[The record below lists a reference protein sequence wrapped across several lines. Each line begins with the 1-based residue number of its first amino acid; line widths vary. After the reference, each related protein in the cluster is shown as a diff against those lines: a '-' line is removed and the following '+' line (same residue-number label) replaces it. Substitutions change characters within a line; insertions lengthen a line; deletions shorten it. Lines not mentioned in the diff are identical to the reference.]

1 MARAFQLLARSEQFD
16 WFFLSRYSAD
26 QFALGFS
33 VQCHFTMCKLFLA
46 AADGEQ
52 INSRNQLEEVSTA
65 AWKVII
71 VSVFTFQKEGIWFGG
86 LIKVS
91 FSQKRQHP
99 NPKVWNMDCGAAA
112 AAYHDVSYPI
122 LLALEG
128 TSPSIWHSA
137 CRRSW
142 FWLAHKRSARWSPAC
157 SKSRRLSLSSSQKA
171 NGDCCRRSKRNNLAK
186 KREGTISLAP
196 FLVIYLSNMRNIYA
210 TIQHILEL
218 VERHY
223 QW

>member
-91 FSQKRQHP
+91 FSQQRQHP

-112 AAYHDVSYPI
+112 AAYHYVSYPFGSGRHKSINLAFSLSQKLI
-122 LLALEG
+122 LVGSQEVRKVITRLFQIQKAVSLIISE
-128 TSPSIWHSA
+128 SKWWLLSEIKEEQPRKEA
-137 CRRSW
+137 RRY
-142 FWLAHKRSARWSPAC
+142 H
-157 SKSRRLSLSSSQKA
+157 LSSSFP
-171 NGDCCRRSKRNNLAK
+171 C
-186 KREGTISLAP
+186 
-196 FLVIYLSNMRNIYA
+196 YLS
-210 TIQHILEL
+210 
-218 VERHY
+218 
-223 QW
+223 

>member
-1 MARAFQLLARSEQFD
+1 
-16 WFFLSRYSAD
+16 
-26 QFALGFS
+26 
-33 VQCHFTMCKLFLA
+33 MCKLFLA

-52 INSRNQLEEVSTA
+52 INSRGVQKS
-65 AWKVII
+65 AWRSINTCLRSDHCI
-71 VSVFTFQKEGIWFGG
+71 CFQKEGIWFGG

-112 AAYHDVSYPI
+112 AAAYHDVFYPI

-142 FWLAHKRSARWSPAC
+142 FCLARKRYTRWSPC

-196 FLVIYLSNMRNIYA
+196 FLVIYLSNMSNIYA

>member
-1 MARAFQLLARSEQFD
+1 
-16 WFFLSRYSAD
+16 
-26 QFALGFS
+26 
-33 VQCHFTMCKLFLA
+33 MCKLFLA
-46 AADGEQ
+46 AANGEQ
-52 INSRNQLEEVSTA
+52 INSRGVQKS
-65 AWKVII
+65 AWRSIDTCLKSDHCIC
-71 VSVFTFQKEGIWFGG
+71 FQKEGIWFGG

-112 AAYHDVSYPI
+112 AAAYHDVFYPI

-142 FWLAHKRSARWSPAC
+142 FCLARKRYTRWSPC
-157 SKSRRLSLSSSQKA
+157 SKSRRLSLIISESEWWLLSEIKEKQPHKL
-171 NGDCCRRSKRNNLAK
+171 KQHK
-186 KREGTISLAP
+186 GTISLAP
-196 FLVIYLSNMRNIYA
+196 SLVIYLAGRFD
-210 TIQHILEL
+210 
-218 VERHY
+218 

>member
-1 MARAFQLLARSEQFD
+1 MVNRSIRETSLKKYRQLLEKWSLYLFSLFRKRGSDLVDWSRSAFP
-16 WFFLSRYSAD
+16 SRGSIPTPK
-26 QFALGFS
+26 
-33 VQCHFTMCKLFLA
+33 C
-46 AADGEQ
+46 
-52 INSRNQLEEVSTA
+52 
-65 AWKVII
+65 
-71 VSVFTFQKEGIWFGG
+71 GIWIAV
-86 LIKVS
+86 LLLLLT
-91 FSQKRQHP
+91 
-99 NPKVWNMDCGAAA
+99 MM
-112 AAYHDVSYPI
+112 YLI

-142 FWLAHKRSARWSPAC
+142 FWLAHKRSTRWSPAC

-196 FLVIYLSNMRNIYA
+196 FLVIYLSNMSNIYA

>member
-52 INSRNQLEEVSTA
+52 INSRGVQKS
-65 AWKVII
+65 AWRSINTCLRSDHCI
-71 VSVFTFQKEGIWFGG
+71 CFQKEGIWFGG

-112 AAYHDVSYPI
+112 AAAYHDVFYPI

-142 FWLAHKRSARWSPAC
+142 FCLARKRYTRWSPC
-157 SKSRRLSLSSSQKA
+157 SKSRRLSLSSSQKV
-171 NGDCCRRSKRNNLAK
+171 NGDCCRRSKRNNL
-186 KREGTISLAP
+186 T
-196 FLVIYLSNMRNIYA
+196 N
-210 TIQHILEL
+210 
-218 VERHY
+218 
-223 QW
+223 